1 MNRRDKVWVVTLLV
15 AGAAGVW
22 TYLNFQDKASPS
34 ASIDFK
40 LSRDEAFDRG
50 QAFAS
55 SLGHDLT
62 TFESAQ
68 TFDYDQQGQIFLQKT
83 LGLEASN
90 ALARDWLSIWHWQVR
105 WFKPLEKEEIRVDLD
120 PGGRVVFYRHL
131 ILDTDE
137 GANLPIETARDT
149 AHAFLRSR
157 AGLDQ
162 DMWDPIESSSEVR
175 KARTD
180 HTFTFRKRG
189 WSAGDDG
196 HYRVKVVVQGDR
208 IGWYSELL
216 QVPESFERT
225 YNETRS
231 RANLLVQIFTT
242 LWVALGIAILI
253 LVARR
258 YRVGTLAWH
267 NGGIVAVAVVTA
279 MVVMALNSWPMIRY
293 GYETTQAY
301 GTYMGL
307 VILSAIVGAVF
318 LGGIVGLAGAA
329 GQSIGRE
336 TFGLKAMPM
345 LSFRGFVAGRFT
357 TSTLVGYGL
366 AGVQLGYVVLFYLI
380 GNHFGVWTPAE
391 LQDYSETFSTM
402 FPWIYPLFIGLIA
415 STMEEFFFRLVA
427 ISLLMRWTGR
437 KWLSV
442 LIPAIVWA
450 FLHAD
455 YPQEPIYIRGIELTI
470 VGCIYGAAFL
480 RWGIWSVVTTHY
492 AYNAFLGAYPMMNS
506 SSTYFQVSGAA
517 VVALLSLPLLAAL
530 YGWVTGRSDTVEEE
544 DVADTLQPSALDVS
558 LPQPVDDGPAPS
570 SWSLTSRQR
579 VIAAG
584 VSIVGIAVMLGVS
597 PTEFGKE
604 SFRMTVDRTAA
615 FEVADSARASLGWDS
630 ADHRMVTS
638 YEDHLGQD
646 DHTYLIRKRSVSTA
660 DSLIHAT
667 AFPRRWVVRWFT
679 PLEKT
684 ELNIGV
690 SVDGEIAFAE
700 RLLPENAPGGT
711 LSKEDAEALAT
722 EFLATRFGVD
732 VSDTTRYKLLESIEE
747 RLESRLDHDIVWEHI
762 GLKVED
768 GEFWVRVGLQGDEI
782 GAFDLGFT
790 APEPFLRSLHEQT
803 TVDGIVS
810 GARMLV
816 FIATIVL
823 GGVVFLRLYRESKI
837 AWRACYA
844 LGIVVGG
851 SAILGSLNDLS
862 TLYAGFDTEEALST
876 FIGSEVAGMLFGTV
890 IISLLTILLVGLAN
904 GLFRDQWPH
913 SAQPSRWLAGPFTGE
928 VRGTLLL
935 DSVLAGVSLQI
946 LVSGIST
953 LRMVVSQTT
962 FSQYVHATDFSPTGI
977 ETYVPVVAGVTEL
990 VFSIVMILLVF
1001 IAILVW
1007 KRSLK
1012 NDLYVGALALV
1023 VFCLMEVGDAEDT
1036 LHGFITLAMGIA
1048 HFFFVVWFCWL
1059 VVGSNV
1065 LAYFFAIAL
1074 KALVETGSMMTRTD
1088 VFAFDLN
1095 GGLLI
1100 LLAATPIVFGIL
1112 TMDRSRDAGS

>member
-336 TFGLKAMPM
+336 
-345 LSFRGFVAGRFT
+345 R
-357 TSTLVGYGL
+357 
-366 AGVQLGYVVLFYLI
+366 
-380 GNHFGVWTPAE
+380 
-391 LQDYSETFSTM
+391 
-402 FPWIYPLFIGLIA
+402 
-415 STMEEFFFRLVA
+415 
-427 ISLLMRWTGR
+427 
-437 KWLSV
+437 
-442 LIPAIVWA
+442 
-450 FLHAD
+450 
-455 YPQEPIYIRGIELTI
+455 
-470 VGCIYGAAFL
+470 
-480 RWGIWSVVTTHY
+480 
-492 AYNAFLGAYPMMNS
+492 
-506 SSTYFQVSGAA
+506 SG
-517 VVALLSLPLLAAL
+517 
-530 YGWVTGRSDTVEEE
+530 
-544 DVADTLQPSALDVS
+544 
-558 LPQPVDDGPAPS
+558 
-570 SWSLTSRQR
+570 
-579 VIAAG
+579 
-584 VSIVGIAVMLGVS
+584 
-597 PTEFGKE
+597 
-604 SFRMTVDRTAA
+604 
-615 FEVADSARASLGWDS
+615 
-630 ADHRMVTS
+630 
-638 YEDHLGQD
+638 
-646 DHTYLIRKRSVSTA
+646 
-660 DSLIHAT
+660 
-667 AFPRRWVVRWFT
+667 
-679 PLEKT
+679 
-684 ELNIGV
+684 
-690 SVDGEIAFAE
+690 
-700 RLLPENAPGGT
+700 
-711 LSKEDAEALAT
+711 
-722 EFLATRFGVD
+722 
-732 VSDTTRYKLLESIEE
+732 
-747 RLESRLDHDIVWEHI
+747 
-762 GLKVED
+762 
-768 GEFWVRVGLQGDEI
+768 
-782 GAFDLGFT
+782 
-790 APEPFLRSLHEQT
+790 
-803 TVDGIVS
+803 
-810 GARMLV
+810 
-816 FIATIVL
+816 
-823 GGVVFLRLYRESKI
+823 
-837 AWRACYA
+837 
-844 LGIVVGG
+844 
-851 SAILGSLNDLS
+851 
-862 TLYAGFDTEEALST
+862 
-876 FIGSEVAGMLFGTV
+876 
-890 IISLLTILLVGLAN
+890 
-904 GLFRDQWPH
+904 
-913 SAQPSRWLAGPFTGE
+913 
-928 VRGTLLL
+928 
-935 DSVLAGVSLQI
+935 
-946 LVSGIST
+946 
-953 LRMVVSQTT
+953 
-962 FSQYVHATDFSPTGI
+962 
-977 ETYVPVVAGVTEL
+977 
-990 VFSIVMILLVF
+990 
-1001 IAILVW
+1001 
-1007 KRSLK
+1007 
-1012 NDLYVGALALV
+1012 
-1023 VFCLMEVGDAEDT
+1023 
-1036 LHGFITLAMGIA
+1036 
-1048 HFFFVVWFCWL
+1048 
-1059 VVGSNV
+1059 
-1065 LAYFFAIAL
+1065 
-1074 KALVETGSMMTRTD
+1074 
-1088 VFAFDLN
+1088 
-1095 GGLLI
+1095 
-1100 LLAATPIVFGIL
+1100 
-1112 TMDRSRDAGS
+1112 